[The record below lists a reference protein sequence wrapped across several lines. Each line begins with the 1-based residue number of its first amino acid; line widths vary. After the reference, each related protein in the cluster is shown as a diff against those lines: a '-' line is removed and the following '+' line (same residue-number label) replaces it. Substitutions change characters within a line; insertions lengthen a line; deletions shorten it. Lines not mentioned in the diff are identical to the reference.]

1 MGPKRAPRCRAPGT
15 GLWAAIWLLSVAL
28 STFATSGP
36 AMAQGRVLGGG
47 TGGLGELLNQL
58 VSGGRAGGGGGL
70 QNLLG
75 PQSSPVDEA
84 RDRASRARQQ
94 IGVLPGQELALA
106 AVFTPAE
113 RLLIQQYCTS
123 DITEENERVLRL
135 LDEFSLL
142 ERDNCRRAMEPL
154 FQFGYDAFARLPPRD
169 LISGTLPDDYRLGVG
184 DEIAVTLT
192 GQNYRST
199 ALRIDRDGKIVLP
212 GLPPIQAAGRTFG
225 DFKREAEAKTAQT
238 LLGTEIFLSIATTRL
253 LNVTVVG
260 EVRLAGVHQ
269 VSSLS
274 TVLEALA
281 YAGGVRKTGS
291 LRRIQLQRG
300 DKVSWLDLYDLV
312 SLTSVM
318 QDLQLQEGDRVIVPP
333 VGQTVTIAGQVKR
346 PGIYELPEG
355 RRSVSMNDLVALG
368 GGPLR
373 PRGNRYFHISFD
385 ANGRERVNERVDT
398 NASVSDGDLVLI
410 RSLENVQ
417 TGTVELLGHVRV
429 TGRRSLA
436 AAPTLRALLQD
447 AASLKDGAYLPFA
460 VLETAEPGAEARRF
474 FPVDLQRIFEGKQDF
489 QLRDRDRLIVL
500 GAEDVA
506 FLNTFDVQNLISPA
520 VQRSLLDR
528 LARRDTQE
536 QAEQRRTARDRREAA
551 GSIAGQ
557 AASQVI
563 SGQTTDAPRTSF
575 VEQFLRQNVP
585 GQQAQATAGQQ
596 VLQQRP
602 PPSGQARPP
611 ERAELPPE
619 EKPCGGIKAL
629 STLVSNGDTAR
640 FYNAARTVFSDQ
652 DLSML
657 SQAPCPKI
665 YNEAPQLLP
674 FALEHVVAVNGEVRR
689 PGPYPATIETPIATM
704 IAVAGGVTRE
714 VDLSAVEITRFGTD
728 QQKGGGS
735 LRRVVVDFAK
745 QDLRATTLNPGDAV
759 RFSPVFTDRDAGP
772 VLIAGEFIRPGLYNI
787 RRGEKLSELITRAG
801 GLTDQAYPYGA
812 VFTRERVKRE
822 QQVGFDRAAR
832 ELNSALAVAA
842 ANRGVDPRAV
852 LSLQELSEQL
862 RQVEAQGRVVIEADP
877 AVLQV
882 RAELDT
888 VMEAGDRVF
897 MPKRPNFVSVIGD
910 VLNPGTL
917 QFISGAP
924 PDRYIRQAGGFQRSA
939 DEGRVFV
946 VFPNGA
952 AQPVKIG
959 PWNYTQVQIPPGST
973 LVVPKDPVP
982 LDFLN
987 LTKEVT
993 ALLSN
998 FGVAAASL
1006 AVISR

>member
-1 MGPKRAPRCRAPGT
+1 MGPKPAPRFRA
-15 GLWAAIWLLSVAL
+15 LWSAIWLLSLVLSMSVPGGSAL
-28 STFATSGP
+28 
-36 AMAQGRVLGGG
+36 AQGRSLGGG
-47 TGGLGELLNQL
+47 TGGGLGELLNQL
-58 VSGGRAGGGGGL
+58 VGGAGGRTGGTL

-75 PQSSPVDEA
+75 PPSSPVDEA
-84 RDRASRARQQ
+84 RDRAARTRERT
-94 IGVLPGQELALA
+94 GLPGLELAQA

-113 RLLIQQYCTS
+113 RLLIQQYCTN

-169 LISGTLPDDYRLGVG
+169 LVSGTLPDDYRLGVG
-184 DEIAVTLT
+184 DEIAVTIT

-199 ALRIDRDGKIVLP
+199 ALKIDRDGRIVLP

-238 LLGTEIFLSIATTRL
+238 LLGTEIYLSIATTRL

-274 TVLEALA
+274 TVLDALA
-281 YAGGVRKTGS
+281 NAGGIRKTGS
-291 LRRIQLQRG
+291 LRRIQVQRG

-312 SLTSVM
+312 SLTAVM
-318 QDLQLQEGDRVIVPP
+318 QDLQLQEGDRVVVPA

-355 RRSVSMNDLVALG
+355 RRSISMSELATLG

-385 ANGRERVNERVDT
+385 ASGRERVNERVDT
-398 NASVSDGDLVLI
+398 NASVSDGDLVVI

-436 AAPTLRALLQD
+436 AAPTIRALLQD
-447 AASLKDGAYLPFA
+447 AASLKDGAYLPFG

-474 FPVDLQRIFEGKQDF
+474 FPVDLQRVFEGKQDF

-506 FLNTFDVQNLISPA
+506 FLNSFEVQNLVSPA

-528 LARRDTQE
+528 LARRDSQE

-551 GSIAGQ
+551 GSISGQ
-557 AASQVI
+557 AASQVLA
-563 SGQTTDAPRTSF
+563 GQTADAPRGSF
-575 VEQFLRQNVP
+575 IEQFIRQNVP
-585 GQQAQATAGQQ
+585 GTQGQQAGLQQQVQQQRQVPGQQ
-596 VLQQRP
+596 QLRV
-602 PPSGQARPP
+602 P
-611 ERAELPPE
+611 ERSEPLPE
-619 EKPCGGIKAL
+619 EKPCGGLKAL

-652 DLSML
+652 DLSTL
-657 SQAPCPKI
+657 SQTTCPKI
-665 YNEAPQLLP
+665 FNEVPHLLP

-689 PGPYPATIETPIATM
+689 PGPYPATAETPLASM

-714 VDLSAVEITRFGTD
+714 VDLTSVEITRFGAD
-728 QQKGGGS
+728 PQKGGGGQ
-735 LRRVVVDFAK
+735 LRRVVMDFAK
-745 QDLRATTLNPGDAV
+745 QDLRTATLGPGDAV
-759 RFSPVFTDRDAGP
+759 RFNPVFTDRDAGP
-772 VLIAGEFIRPGLYNI
+772 VLLAGEFIRPGLYSI
-787 RRGEKLSELITRAG
+787 RRGERLSELITRAG

-822 QQVGFDRAAR
+822 QQIGFDRAAR
-832 ELNSALAVAA
+832 ELNSSLAVAA
-842 ANRGVDPRAV
+842 ANRGVDPRAL

-862 RQVEAQGRVVIEADP
+862 RQLEAQGRVVIEADP

-897 MPKRPNFVSVIGD
+897 MPKRPNYVSVIGD

-924 PDRYIRQAGGFQRSA
+924 PERYIRQAGGFQRSA

-952 AQPVKIG
+952 AQPVKVG
-959 PWNYTQVQIPPGST
+959 PWNYTTVQIPPGST
-973 LVVPKDPVP
+973 MVVPKDPVP

-993 ALLSN
+993 SLLSN
-998 FGVAAASL
+998 LGVAAASL
-1006 AVISR
+1006 VVISR

>member
-1 MGPKRAPRCRAPGT
+1 MGPKRAQRLPAPWPA
-15 GLWAAIWLLSVAL
+15 LWLLSLAL
-28 STFATSGP
+28 SMLVIAEP
-36 AMAQGRVLGGG
+36 AFAQGRGGLGGG
-47 TGGLGELLNQL
+47 GLGDLLNQL
-58 VSGGRAGGGGGL
+58 GPGGRAGSAL

-75 PQSSPVDEA
+75 IQGSPVDEA
-84 RDRASRARQQ
+84 RDRAAARTKQQ
-94 IGVLPGQELALA
+94 TGGQSGQELATA

-113 RLLIQQYCTS
+113 RLLIQQFCTS

-142 ERDNCRRAMEPL
+142 ERDNCRRANEPL
-154 FQFGYDAFARLPPRD
+154 FQFGYDAFAKLPSRD
-169 LISGTLPDDYRLGVG
+169 LISGTLPDDYRLGIG

-192 GQNYRST
+192 GQQYRST
-199 ALRIDRDGKIVLP
+199 ALTIDRAGKLVLP
-212 GLPPIQAAGRTFG
+212 GLQPIQAAGRTFG
-225 DFKREAEAKTAQT
+225 DLKREAEAKTALT
-238 LLGTEIFLSIATTRL
+238 LLGTEIYLSIATTRL
-253 LNVTVVG
+253 LKVTVVG

-274 TVLEALA
+274 TVLDALA
-281 YAGGVRKTGS
+281 NAGGIRKTGS
-291 LRRIQLQRG
+291 LRRIQVQRG

-312 SLTSVM
+312 SLTAVM
-318 QDLQLQEGDRVIVPP
+318 QDLQLQEGDRIIVPP
-333 VGQTVTIAGQVKR
+333 IGQTVTIAGQVKR

-355 RRSVSMNDLVALG
+355 RRSISMSELMTLG

-385 ANGRERVNERVDT
+385 ASGRERVNERTDI
-398 NASVSDGDLVLI
+398 NATVGDGDLILV

-417 TGTVELLGHVRV
+417 TGTVELVGHVRV

-436 AAPTLRALLQD
+436 AAPTIRTLLQD
-447 AASLKDGAYLPFA
+447 AVSLKDGAYLPFA
-460 VLETAEPGAEARRF
+460 VLETAEPGSEARRF
-474 FPVDLQRIFEGKQDF
+474 FPVDLQRVFEGKQDY

-500 GAEDVA
+500 GTEDVA
-506 FLNTFDVQNLISPA
+506 YLNTFDVQNLISPA
-520 VQRSLLDR
+520 VQRTLLDR
-528 LARRDTQE
+528 QARRDKQD
-536 QAEQRRTARDRREAA
+536 QLEQRRTARDRQAA
-551 GSIAGQ
+551 SGLIAGQ

-563 SGQTTDAPRTSF
+563 AGQSGETPRASLIESF
-575 VEQFLRQNVP
+575 IRQNVP
-585 GQQAQATAGQQ
+585 AIRQ
-596 VLQQRP
+596 
-602 PPSGQARPP
+602 PSGAAPVQPQRAALLTQPQP
-611 ERAELPPE
+611 ERELLPE
-619 EKPCGGIKAL
+619 ERPCGGLKAL
-629 STLVSNGDTAR
+629 STLVSNDDTAR

-657 SQAPCPKI
+657 SQAVCPKI
-665 YNEAPQLLP
+665 FNDVPQLLP

-689 PGPYPATIETPIATM
+689 PGPYPATAETPLVSL

-714 VDLSAVEITRFGTD
+714 VDMTAVEITRFGTD
-728 QQKGGGS
+728 PYKGGDQ
-735 LRRVVVDFAK
+735 LRRVVMDFAK
-745 QDLRATTLNPGDAV
+745 QDLRVAVLGPGDAV
-759 RFSPVFTDRDAGP
+759 RFNPVFTDRDAGP
-772 VLIAGEFIRPGLYNI
+772 VLLSGQFLRPGLYNI
-787 RRGEKLSELITRAG
+787 RRGEKLSELIVRAG

-812 VFTRERVKRE
+812 VFTRERVKKE
-822 QQVGFDRAAR
+822 QQIGFDRAAR

-888 VMEAGDRVF
+888 VLEAGDRFF

-917 QFISGAP
+917 QFIAGAP
-924 PDRYIRQAGGFQRSA
+924 PERYLRQAGGFQKSA

-952 AQPVKIG
+952 AQPVKLG
-959 PWNYTQVQIPPGST
+959 PWNYTQVQIPPGSIM
-973 LVVPKDPVP
+973 VVPKDPVP

-993 ALLSN
+993 GLLSN